1 MADLASSA
9 IIAGGTPINYY
20 SSMVAAAGADA
31 QSANTYVKFQTS
43 LVNQLEA
50 QRQSTSG
57 VSLDEEAVN
66 LVQYQKSFEA
76 AAKLITTGSDLL
88 DTIIGMVK

>member
-1 MADLASSA
+1 
-9 IIAGGTPINYY
+9 
-20 SSMVAAAGADA
+20 VAAAGADA
-31 QSANTYVKFQTS
+31 QSANTYVKFQTA
-43 LVNQLEA
+43 LVTQLET

-76 AAKLITTGSDLL
+76 AAKLITTGNDLL
-88 DTIIGMVK
+88 DTIIAMVK